1 MSTTTV
7 STVTPVYTNT
17 RSSLITNSIASNT
30 KQNNLFNGTTS
41 GGTSSSTGVGI
52 APSYLPQTP
61 SATATNAGLTSA
73 KTISGIN
80 NIKAG
85 TGTPASSGGRYKR
98 RKTKRRKI
106 KRRKTKRRKTKRRK

>member
-41 GGTSSSTGVGI
+41 GGASSTTSSPGTAI
-52 APSYLPQTP
+52 APSYLPQTV
-61 SATATNAGLTSA
+61 SATANNAGLTSA

-80 NIKAG
+80 NISAG
-85 TGTPASSGGRYKR
+85 IGTPAS
-98 RKTKRRKI
+98 
-106 KRRKTKRRKTKRRK
+106 